1 MIKKLIERSVTQK
14 MVLVAVTPSDE
25 KYVFDRAQF
34 ETWFGNR
41 SARLLLV
48 SPKRAGRSL
57 IKQVTSKSRPKYA
70 VQRSPALGATVYFVF
85 WFPQTTDFNPD
96 DWAGKVARLD
106 DVTLVNER
114 QRSVVLSALERARKA
129 LTAQNLE
136 EINKAFPPT

>member
-1 MIKKLIERSVTQK
+1 MIKKLVERVATQK
-14 MVLVAVTPSDE
+14 MVLVAVTPSDV

-57 IKQVTSKSRPKYA
+57 LKQVTNKPRPKFM
-70 VQRSPALGATVYFVF
+70 VQRSPALGATVHFVF
-85 WFPQTTDFNPD
+85 WFPSLAEFRSE
-96 DWAGKVARLD
+96 DWAGKVVRLD
-106 DVTLVNER
+106 DTTLVHQQ
-114 QRSVVLSALERARKA
+114 QRDVVLSALERARKA

-136 EINKAFPPT
+136 QIV